1 MYKDLAD
8 TELGAGDWPF
18 ALHDALSQNEIAFQL
33 SERLG
38 LPSPV
43 TGPARGAD
51 SRRRPSNH
59 RARNP
64 GLANQRFVHTVGPF
78 LPTTIALLRLAP
90 HMPFALTNLAVA
102 RLPLAPAKI
111 WLSSYVGLL
120 PRTLFAAY
128 IGNQL
133 QDWRALLD
141 RQRPPWELLLSLA
154 LLVLFV
160 YLGRRAA
167 RRLENQIDEEP
178 R

>member
-1 MYKDLAD
+1 
-8 TELGAGDWPF
+8 
-18 ALHDALSQNEIAFQL
+18 
-33 SERLG
+33 
-38 LPSPV
+38 
-43 TGPARGAD
+43 
-51 SRRRPSNH
+51 
-59 RARNP
+59 
-64 GLANQRFVHTVGPF
+64 
-78 LPTTIALLRLAP
+78 
-90 HMPFALTNLAVA
+90 MPFALTNLAVA